1 MPELSAL
8 IERLE
13 KAEKPSDE
21 LDALIMCAVAAPEGS
36 YVERSPFN
44 GAWCIH
50 KPGHKKRLWEKRG
63 CGMKEFCVSA
73 LDRGHSTI
81 SRWNDMSGVIQ
92 IYGDKYGR

>member
-1 MPELSAL
+1 MIILLCCPFCRGEMQL
-8 IERLE
+8 RLGHVRDSSLVFDAIVHE
-13 KAEKPSDE
+13 DE
-21 LDALIMCAVAAPEGS
+21 D
-36 YVERSPFN
+36 
-44 GAWCIH
+44 
-50 KPGHKKRLWEKRG
+50 RG